1 MAFFVI
7 ILERTV
13 NQNGC
18 TVRVV
23 PLKFLFFLGVTKFP
37 TFKKNMKYHTISN
50 ARKVLSIMGVTE
62 GTGWLLTNTGDG
74 L

>member
-37 TFKKNMKYHTISN
+37 TFKKNMKYQTICN

-62 GTGWLLTNTGDG
+62 GTGWL
-74 L
+74 